1 MAVLL
6 APGWADEPRELAS
19 GFDTL
24 VLSLR
29 GVASRKF
36 LVSLAAAKEA
46 ARLVSDL
53 VPFQFGGE
61 EFLVAPGALARHTF
75 RLQHAWGALGI
86 SDGDRLPVVRFQ
98 PRAEI
103 LHSRGPLGV
112 RDWLVHLVS
121 GQIEVI
127 SDVVS
132 RVDLHADFQDLNFV
146 ADDVENFVA
155 RATMNSVHHSHDVF
169 TGVSFG
175 TRSSRS
181 ISARIYD
188 KTEEIASKGGTYMFE
203 VWGETFQPDEIVWR
217 VECEM
222 HRGFLHKFNVT
233 TLDQLL
239 EHVGAL
245 WQYFTQEWLSL
256 RCPTD
261 DSTRSRWPFDP
272 RWHRVQQASF
282 ANHIVQL
289 ERVAASQVRETAEKE
304 VPFPLGEIM
313 RWAAI
318 LNTDS
323 IEETLRTIPSYL
335 TERLAAKGWDFAEQQ
350 RQKRILMGLIS

>member
-6 APGWADEPRELAS
+6 ASGWADEPRELAS

-36 LVSLAAAKEA
+36 LVSLAEAKEA
-46 ARLVSDL
+46 ARMVSDL
-53 VPFQFGGE
+53 VPFQFGGD

-75 RLQHAWGALGI
+75 RLQHAWGVLGI
-86 SDGDRLPVVRFQ
+86 SDSDRLPVVRFQ
-98 PRAEI
+98 PHAEI
-103 LHSRGPLGV
+103 LHSFGPLGV

-121 GQIEVI
+121 SQIEVS

-132 RVDLHADFQDLNFV
+132 RVDLHADFQNLNLV
-146 ADDVENFVA
+146 SGDVENFVT

-175 TRSSRS
+175 KRSSRS

-188 KTEEIASKGGTYMFE
+188 KTEEIASKGGTYMFDL
-203 VWGETFQPDEIVWR
+203 WGETFLPDEIVWR

-222 HRGFLHKFNVT
+222 HRGFLHKFDIT
-233 TLDQLL
+233 TLDHLL
-239 EHVGAL
+239 EHAGAL

-261 DSTRSRWPFDP
+261 DSTRSRWPFDL
-272 RWHRVQQASF
+272 RWQRVQQASF
-282 ANHIVQL
+282 ANRVVQL
-289 ERVAASQVRETAEKE
+289 ERVAASQARETAEKE
-304 VPFPLGEIM
+304 VPFLLGEIM

-323 IEETLRTIPSYL
+323 IEETLRTIPSHL
-335 TERLAAKGWDFAEQQ
+335 TDRLAVKGWDFAEQQ